1 MNRRRRCVDQQV
13 AQAAAPYQLC
23 GIAWWWRTPAG
34 ESASLARPVMKL
46 HSDPRSNR
54 LVESAE
60 RDAIENLGFMH
71 VIVDP
76 PWGVSDD
83 AAADMIGSLSE
94 WFSTD
99 SLTSAWP

>member
-1 MNRRRRCVDQQV
+1 M
-13 AQAAAPYQLC
+13 
-23 GIAWWWRTPAG
+23 
-34 ESASLARPVMKL
+34 
-46 HSDPRSNR
+46 
-54 LVESAE
+54 ESAE